1 MKKIL
6 LKIYYTFLN
15 IKDKIVIFYNKKI
28 TLNRK
33 PPIVMNTDETLKRII
48 NDKCSVSRFGDGEF
62 SLIYG
67 ESLKFQASSSEIS
80 NRLREILISNKNKHI
95 VCIPNVFENMEW
107 ATDNARKYWMK
118 YLNLNRSKIYKIINM
133 NKIYYDT
140 QVTRLYIDIKDKS
153 KVEKRFNLVESL
165 WNNREVVIVEGEKS
179 RLGIG
184 NDLFN
189 GCKSIERI
197 ICPSINAFSK
207 YDEIFKEVKKQDKS
221 KLILIAL
228 GPTATILAY
237 DLSNEGYQAIDI
249 GHIDIEYEWYLMKV
263 KEKCPVKNK
272 YIGEINGGDCVED
285 ILDKKYNK
293 QIIKIIKK
301 METVL

>member
-1 MKKIL
+1 M
-6 LKIYYTFLN
+6 
-15 IKDKIVIFYNKKI
+15 
-28 TLNRK
+28 
-33 PPIVMNTDETLKRII
+33 P
-48 NDKCSVSRFGDGEF
+48 
-62 SLIYG
+62 
-67 ESLKFQASSSEIS
+67 
-80 NRLREILISNKNKHI
+80 
-95 VCIPNVFENMEW
+95 VFENMEW

-153 KVEKRFNLVESL
+153 KVENRFNLVKSL

-189 GCKSIERI
+189 GCKTIERI

-207 YDEIFKEVKKQDKS
+207 YDEILKEVKKQDKS

-263 KEKCPVKNK
+263 KEKCPVKHK